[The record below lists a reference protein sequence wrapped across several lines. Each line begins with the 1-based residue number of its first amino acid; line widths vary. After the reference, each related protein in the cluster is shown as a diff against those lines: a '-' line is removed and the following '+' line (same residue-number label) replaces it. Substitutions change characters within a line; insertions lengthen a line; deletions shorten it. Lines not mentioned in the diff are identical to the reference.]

1 MRVYPK
7 SGAAL
12 FCMTCLIPALA
23 CWAPGAEPAK
33 AGGLVMSLVARCPRP
48 LAPRSVQKLES
59 LVSCGIPVVVAKQ
72 SAKPLAA
79 VYPPFF
85 RRSELGLNDVILQS
99 LVIPFPMIV
108 FHKLVN
114 RPS

>member
-1 MRVYPK
+1 MNYTIDLN
-7 SGAAL
+7 AAGNVQMKINL
-12 FCMTCLIPALA
+12 FESADL
-23 CWAPGAEPAK
+23 E
-33 AGGLVMSLVARCPRP
+33 SF
-48 LAPRSVQKLES
+48 APRRVQKLES